1 MDILKELLQDG
12 EVVATYEISGSYS
25 SYNCIISEESDDIAG
40 ALEDTLHRVI
50 ESGNEDELYY
60 IMGAFIPTE
69 EEMQELEEFDE
80 YVSIDLGYVLG
91 GLITVW
97 DTNKKQ

>member
-12 EVVATYEISGSYS
+12 EIIATYSLSGSYS
-25 SYNCIISEESDDIAG
+25 SYNCIISEDSNDISG
-40 ALEDTLHRVI
+40 ALEDTLHRII
-50 ESGNEDELYY
+50 ESKNEDNLYY
-60 IMGAFIPTE
+60 IMGAFIPSD

-97 DTNKKQ
+97 NNNN